1 MTDIDFTFGGTSFR
15 SLTDMLDEM
24 VFSYLSA
31 QGNNDIE
38 TQAEILAELDSS
50 DLAIQM
56 TDDLELD
63 CAGSEMEVYGFG
75 TPDLRDALDR
85 LRRERVQAA
94 G

>member
-1 MTDIDFTFGGTSFR
+1 MTDIDFNYGGTSFG
-15 SLTDMLDEM
+15 SLKDMLDEM
-24 VFSYLSA
+24 AFCYLSA
-31 QGNNDIE
+31 QGQNDLE
-38 TQAEILAELDSS
+38 TQADILAELDSS

-75 TPDLRDALDR
+75 TPDLRDAFDR
-85 LRRERVQAA
+85 LRRDRVQAA